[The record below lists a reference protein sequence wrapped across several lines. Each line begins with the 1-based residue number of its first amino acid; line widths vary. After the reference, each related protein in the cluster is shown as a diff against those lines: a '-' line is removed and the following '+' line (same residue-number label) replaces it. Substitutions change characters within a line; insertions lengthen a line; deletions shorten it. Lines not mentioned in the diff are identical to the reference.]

1 MTLQRHD
8 LKNLVDSVIEIDSF
22 KSKMGADEDIIT
34 VAISTISKESAQDLT
49 DFFERGY
56 TFVLDADT
64 TVSEQADGTYKVF
77 VEIERDKN
85 SGKNIMELANGMINL
100 TGRDDFRFRYH
111 KEFRSQD
118 LTQEALEEVMPLD
131 PDMYGVDQRGMNEET
146 LNNYKDFFSK
156 SFVESIVMTGNKL
169 TIKKKWADPIQF
181 KFIDFGPAVQ
191 TINDIKESFNANDFA
206 EIIFLSKYI
215 GDYNITKYGNKLT
228 FENRD
233 SVLVLE
239 RINH

>member
-131 PDMYGVDQRGMNEET
+131 PDMYGVDQKGMNEET
-146 LNNYKDFFSK
+146 LNNYKDFFSFI
-156 SFVESIVMTGNKL
+156 FVESIVMTGNKL

>member
-131 PDMYGVDQRGMNEET
+131 PDMYGVDQKGMNEET